1 MLRQID
7 DRDVEGVEEVQQCL
21 LHDIV
26 DRSATKTAC
35 SGDVDDD
42 RDAAPENSR
51 LGIGIAVLHGGHG
64 AGKAIADVGS
74 HRAPSLAFR
83 RVS

>member
-1 MLRQID
+1 LASGAGALATRKTRAGQKALAKLAADQGDTGRSEPMHRQID

-26 DRSATKTAC
+26 DRSATKTAR

-42 RDAAPENSR
+42 RDAALENSR
-51 LGIGIAVLHGGHG
+51 
-64 AGKAIADVGS
+64 
-74 HRAPSLAFR
+74 
-83 RVS
+83 